1 MASPLKS
8 SVSKGVAAVLM
19 GGFLGTSLAMAD
31 TYSSGGAASRT
42 ANWDSQHVINLQDVE
57 MSVLIDDVSRITG
70 YTFIVHPTVRGQVT
84 VSSQTPLST
93 AEVFQVFLSTLRV
106 HGFTAVPGRNGI
118 YKIVPEQAATAEA
131 ALASQAVI
139 GDQVET
145 AVFKLRSINAVEA
158 AKMIKPVTNPQGQV
172 STSAASNSVI
182 VVDYA
187 SNIGRVR
194 ELVGQI
200 DEDRSDIVNV
210 ALENMSA
217 AEMAKT
223 LNGLMSGTSAAFN
236 YDVGAIA
243 VDSSNSVVL
252 RGDRQDVARMVEV
265 VRQLDQESRIVDE
278 TIKVLPLKFATAID
292 LDPILKGIGARMAE
306 AASRGGSTIAA
317 PTVVAHEPTNSLVIN
332 AEPQILRQLERVVED
347 LDVRRAQVLV
357 EAIVVELSD
366 QATREL
372 GLQFVVGG
380 GEDNTVP
387 FATTNF
393 TRNAP
398 TILSLAGAFVP
409 DDVAG
414 ATGSADLANAAL
426 NSLLNTNGALL
437 GVGGQNDDGLIFGAI
452 VNAVQG
458 DVDSNIL
465 STPSVMA
472 LDNENAF
479 VTSGQ
484 EIPIVTGEAL
494 GANNQNPFRTVERQ
508 DVGVTLEIKPQ
519 ISEGDTIRLNL
530 RQEVSSIAPVSGAS
544 DIITNKREL
553 STTVLADDGEVIV
566 LGGLIQDDQ
575 QDSVEKVPLL
585 GDVPLL
591 GRLFRSE
598 RTSRNRTNLMVFL
611 RPTIIRD
618 TETVRDVTAIKYD
631 YVRDAQIDANPA
643 GTSSLDEIVRELI
656 EGQERE
662 GQE

>member
-1 MASPLKS
+1 MASPIKS
-8 SVSKGVAAVLM
+8 TMSKGVAAAIM
-19 GGFLGTSLAMAD
+19 GSFLGTSLAVAD
-31 TYSSGGAASRT
+31 TYSSSGAASRT
-42 ANWDSQHVINLQDVE
+42 ANWDSQHVIYLQDVE

-70 YTFIVHPTVRGQVT
+70 YTFIVHPTVKGQVT

-118 YKIVPEQAATAEA
+118 YKIVPEQQATAEA
-131 ALASQAVI
+131 ALASQSVV

-145 AVFKLRSINAVEA
+145 AVFKLRSIDAVEV

-187 SNIGRVR
+187 SNIARVR
-194 ELVGQI
+194 ELVDQI
-200 DEDRSDIVNV
+200 DEDRSSIVNV
-210 ALENMSA
+210 ALNNMSA

-223 LNGLMSGTSAAFN
+223 LNGLNAGTSEAFN

-243 VDSSNSVVL
+243 VDSSNSVIL
-252 RGDRQDVARMVEV
+252 RGEAADVARMAEV
-265 VRQLDQESRIVDE
+265 AQQLDRESRIVDE
-278 TIKVLPLKFATAID
+278 TIKVLPLKYATALD

-306 AASRGGSTIAA
+306 AASRGGATIAA

-332 AEPQILRQLERVVED
+332 AEPQILRQLERVVDD

-380 GEDNTVP
+380 GDNNAVP

-398 TILSLAGAFVP
+398 TILSLAGALVP
-409 DDVAG
+409 DDLIGDA
-414 ATGSADLANAAL
+414 GSAGLANAAV
-426 NSLLNTNGALL
+426 NSLLNTDGALL
-437 GVGGQNDDGLIFGAI
+437 GVAGETNDGVIFGAI
-452 VNAVQG
+452 VNAVEG

-472 LDNENAF
+472 LDNESAF
-479 VTSGQ
+479 VISGQ

-494 GANNQNPFRTVERQ
+494 SDNNQNPFRTVERQ

-519 ISEGDTIRLNL
+519 ISDGDTIRLNL

-553 STTVLADDGEVIV
+553 STTVLADDGEIIV

-575 QDSVEKVPLL
+575 QNTVSKVPLL
-585 GDVPLL
+585 GDIPGL

-598 RTSRNRTNLMVFL
+598 GTSRNRTNLMVFL

-618 TETVRDVTAIKYD
+618 TEAVREATEIKYD
-631 YVRDAQIDANPA
+631 YIQRAQQDASFG
-643 GTSSLDEIVRELI
+643 GTSSLDAIVQELI
-656 EGQERE
+656 EGEGRE
-662 GQE
+662 

>member
-1 MASPLKS
+1 MSSPIKC
-8 SVSKGVAAVLM
+8 SVSKGVAAAIM
-19 GGFLGTSLAMAD
+19 GGFLGSSLAVAD
-31 TYSSGGAASRT
+31 TYTSSGAASRS

-131 ALASQAVI
+131 ALASQGVV

-145 AVFKLRSINAVEA
+145 AVFKLRSIAAVEA

-187 SNIGRVR
+187 SNIARVR
-194 ELVGQI
+194 ALVDEI
-200 DEDRSDIVNV
+200 DEDRSSIVNV
-210 ALENMSA
+210 PLQNMSA

-223 LNGLMSGTSAAFN
+223 LNGLMSGTSEAFN

-252 RGDRQDVARMVEV
+252 RGDERDVARMADVA
-265 VRQLDQESRIVDE
+265 RQLDQESRIADE

-332 AEPQILRQLERVVED
+332 AEPQILRQLERVVEN

-409 DDVAG
+409 DDFSG
-414 ATGSADLANAAL
+414 DTGSTSLAGAAL
-426 NSLLNTNGALL
+426 NSLLNTNGALV
-437 GVGGQNDDGLIFGAI
+437 GVGGETDDGLIFGAI
-452 VNAVQG
+452 LNAVEG

-472 LDNENAF
+472 LDNESAF

-519 ISEGDTIRLNL
+519 ISDGDTIRLNL
-530 RQEVSSIAPVSGAS
+530 RQEVSSIAPISGAS

-553 STTVLADDGEVIV
+553 STTVLADDGEIIV
-566 LGGLIQDDQ
+566 LGGLIQDDR
-575 QDSVEKVPLL
+575 QDSVSKVPLL
-585 GDVPLL
+585 GDIPGV
-591 GRLFRSE
+591 GRLFRTES
-598 RTSRNRTNLMVFL
+598 TSRNRTNLMVFL

-618 TETVRDVTAIKYD
+618 TETVREVTAIKYD
-631 YVRDAQIDANPA
+631 YTREAQIEASQD
-643 GTSSLDEIVRELI
+643 GTSSLDEVVRELI
-656 EGQERE
+656 EGRE
-662 GQE
+662 

>member
-1 MASPLKS
+1 MSSPLKTS
-8 SVSKGVAAVLM
+8 MSKGVAAVIM
-19 GGFLGTSLAMAD
+19 GGFLGAYPALAD
-31 TYSSGGAASRT
+31 TYSSSGAASRT

-70 YTFIVHPTVRGQVT
+70 YTLIVHPAVRGKVT
-84 VSSQTPLST
+84 VSSQSPLST

-106 HGFTAVPGRNGI
+106 HGFTAIPGRNGI
-118 YKIVPEQAATAEA
+118 YKIVPEQNATAEA
-131 ALASQAVI
+131 ALASQAVV

-187 SNIGRVR
+187 SNIARVR
-194 ELVGQI
+194 ALVEEI
-200 DEDRSDIVNV
+200 DEDRSAVV
-210 ALENMSA
+210 SVPLKNMSA
-217 AEMAKT
+217 SEMTRT
-223 LNGLMSGTSAAFN
+223 LNALMAGSSEAFN

-243 VDSSNSVVL
+243 VDSSNAVVL
-252 RGDRQDVARMVEV
+252 RGDERDVARIAEIAQ
-265 VRQLDQESRIVDE
+265 QLDEESQIAEE
-278 TIKVLPLKFATAID
+278 TIKVLSLKYATAID
-292 LDPILKGIGARMAE
+292 LDPILKSIGARMAE
-306 AASRGGSTIAA
+306 AASRGGSVIAA

-380 GEDNTVP
+380 GDDTTVP

-409 DDVAG
+409 SDFSGDD
-414 ATGSADLANAAL
+414 TGSAALAGAAL
-426 NSLLNTNGALL
+426 NSLLNTDGGLI
-437 GVGGQNDDGLIFGAI
+437 GVGGETDDGLIFGAI

-472 LDNENAF
+472 LDNETAF

-508 DVGVTLEIKPQ
+508 DVGVKLEIKPQ
-519 ISEGDTIRLNL
+519 ISDGDTIRLNL
-530 RQEVSSIAPVSGAS
+530 RQEVSSIAPISGAS

-553 STTVLADDGEVIV
+553 STTVLADDGEIIV
-566 LGGLIQDDQ
+566 LGGLIQDDR
-575 QDSVEKVPLL
+575 QDSVSKVPLL
-585 GDVPLL
+585 GDIPGL

-598 RTSRNRTNLMVFL
+598 GTSRNRTNLMVFL

-618 TETVRDVTAIKYD
+618 TETVREVTAIKYD
-631 YVRDAQIDANPA
+631 FTRDAQIAASPD
-643 GTSSLDEIVRELI
+643 GTSSLDNIIRDLI
-656 EGQERE
+656 EGEE
-662 GQE
+662 